1 MRKLPPSERISKEI
15 SELLEK
21 GYEGSEGM
29 LSVLIK
35 KSVQKVLSKILEEE
49 VKDFLGRD
57 YYQRGEG
64 SARGYRNG
72 YERRSLKT
80 SEGKISL
87 EVPQVRDSEETY
99 RSVLLGRMGHTSAN
113 LERLALEMYV
123 RGLSTRDI
131 EEAFKDEEGRLLL
144 SKSSVSEVTDSLAEE
159 YERFTE
165 RDLSGFD
172 VVYLFLDAVYENPRS
187 KGTSNEAIL
196 CAWAILSGGEKIM
209 LHMELGNKESY
220 ECWQGFLRQMIGR
233 GLRMPLLVTSDG
245 APGLIR
251 AISECFP
258 DSRRQRCIVHKLRNI
273 SKKLPD
279 SDRDKMMP
287 KFKAVYYQENRE
299 IAMLCAT
306 KLVEEYASIY
316 PSAIK
321 CLQEDL
327 DACLTH
333 LDFPEG
339 HRRYIRSTNL
349 LERAFEE
356 EKRRTKIIPH
366 FWGEKSCTKLVYAVL
381 IRASLKW
388 QRIKMK
394 SFDLALLKNIRVLYG
409 WKEEENGF
417 ISKSLAA

>member
-1 MRKLPPSERISKEI
+1 MQKLPPSERISKEI

-21 GYEGSEGM
+21 GYSGSEGM
-29 LSVLIK
+29 LAVLIK

-57 YYQRGEG
+57 YYERSE
-64 SARGYRNG
+64 ALPRGYRNG
-72 YERRSLKT
+72 YERRNLKT
-80 SEGKISL
+80 SEGKVPL
-87 EVPQVRDSEETY
+87 EVPQVRGSEETW
-99 RSVLLGRMGHTSAN
+99 RSALLEKMGRSSSN

-123 RGLSTRDI
+123 RGLSVRDV
-131 EEAFKDEEGRLLL
+131 EEALKDQEGKLLL
-144 SKSSVSEVTDSLAEE
+144 SKSSVSEITESLNEE
-159 YERFTE
+159 YERFVA

-172 VVYLFLDAVYENPRS
+172 VVYLFLDAVYEKPRS
-187 KGTSNEAIL
+187 QGTTSEAIL

-209 LHMELGNKESY
+209 LGLELGNRESY
-220 ECWQGFLRQMIGR
+220 DCWQLFLRQMTGR

-245 APGLIR
+245 APGLIK

-273 SKKLPD
+273 SRKLPD

-287 KFKAVYYQENRE
+287 KFKAVYYQESRE
-299 IAMLCAT
+299 VAMLCAT

-316 PSAIK
+316 PSAVR
-321 CLQEDL
+321 CLEEDL
-327 DACLTH
+327 EACLTH

-366 FWGEKSCTKLVYAVL
+366 FWGEKSCLKLVYAVL

-388 QRIKMK
+388 LKIKM
-394 SFDLALLKNIRVLYG
+394 SDYDLALLKNIRALYG
-409 WKEEENGF
+409 WKEEESGF